1 MVRFLFSGF
10 SWSRAPSEAVPS
22 QGAAGLPAHRCA
34 VGATRRRASV
44 TVHSQRLG
52 RAFSHEEA
60 GEHDPVVPLLL
71 PESASRR
78 VRVHHVKPVPKGV
91 HHPRWVPADPEVV
104 HQRGAPRSCRARTHA
119 RRERGRRPTPP
130 PPTRSGN
137 FSRRC
142 EPSRVAD
149 RAAFPVSVSRHR
161 PARRAAHRRSSGRS
175 RTTSTSSARSISRA
189 RSRRMPRSTRGAS
202 ARRTT

>member
-104 HQRGAPRSCRARTHA
+104 HQRGAPRSCRART
-119 RRERGRRPTPP
+119 
-130 PPTRSGN
+130 
-137 FSRRC
+137 
-142 EPSRVAD
+142 
-149 RAAFPVSVSRHR
+149 
-161 PARRAAHRRSSGRS
+161 
-175 RTTSTSSARSISRA
+175 RA
-189 RSRRMPRSTRGAS
+189 RSSRRSPPRTRRCWTRPTGTGTRQS
-202 ARRTT
+202 ARCGTGPTRLARCSAACDEERRLF